1 MKIAQP
7 VMQKRQAE
15 IKSKFSGDPKKQ
27 QEELGKLMNEF
38 GSPLAGCLPLIVQMP
53 VLFALFATLRG
64 SPFADVPY
72 NINLKVVP
80 QDQVAAIDP
89 KPYKSPRH
97 SIFITEKSHFPV
109 VATIP
114 SGTKLGTEESVKVNL
129 QTTNGNSYSEVLSKY
144 DNVSKFLP
152 TWTVSKGSENL
163 KVSQDG
169 TVTALKPGDA
179 TIEAKIPGLA
189 AKSGFLFIKALGQ
202 VGFYVDGKI
211 NWDIATLVGAFGLT
225 LLLSQVLSSQ
235 GMPANPQQSTANKIT
250 PVMITGMFLFFPLP
264 AGVLLYMVVANI
276 FQAFQTFLLNK
287 EALPE
292 NLKVSQ
298 DGTVTAI
305 KPGDA
310 TIEAKIPGLAA
321 KSGFLFI
328 KALGQVGFYV
338 DGSINWDIAALV
350 GAFGLTLLLSQVL
363 SSQGMPS
370 NPQQSTANKI
380 TPVMITG
387 MFLFFPL
394 PAGVLLYMVVAN
406 IFQAF
411 QTFLLNKE
419 ALPENLQKILDQQL
433 LAKNEVITTSAS
445 TISDKRLPFEPN
457 SKK

>member
-1 MKIAQP
+1 MIGFISEKLLIPILDFFYGLVPSYGLAIVALTVVIRIALFPLSAGSIRSARRMKIAQP

-15 IKSKFSGDPKKQ
+15 IKSKFSGNAKKQ

-72 NINLKVVP
+72 NINLKIVP
-80 QDQVAAIDP
+80 QEQVATIDP
-89 KPYKSPRH
+89 KPYTSPRH
-97 SIFITEKSHFPV
+97 SIFITEKAHFPV

-114 SGTKLGTEESVKVNL
+114 NGTKLGTDESVKINL
-129 QTTNGNSYSEVLSKY
+129 QTSDGGSYSELLSRF
-144 DNVSKFLP
+144 DNGSKFEP
-152 TWTVSKGSENL
+152 TWKVSKGSEFL
-163 KVSQDG
+163 KVSDSG
-169 TVTALKPGDA
+169 IVTP
-179 TIEAKIPGLA
+179 
-189 AKSGFLFIKALGQ
+189 
-202 VGFYVDGKI
+202 
-211 NWDIATLVGAFGLT
+211 
-225 LLLSQVLSSQ
+225 
-235 GMPANPQQSTANKIT
+235 
-250 PVMITGMFLFFPLP
+250 
-264 AGVLLYMVVANI
+264 
-276 FQAFQTFLLNK
+276 
-287 EALPE
+287 
-292 NLKVSQ
+292 
-298 DGTVTAI
+298 I

-363 SSQGMPS
+363 SGQGMPA

-406 IFQAF
+406 IFQAL

-419 ALPENLQKILDQQL
+419 ALPDNLQKILDDQL
-433 LAKNEVITTSAS
+433 LKKNEIATNGPSVSE
-445 TISDKRLPFEPN
+445 KRLPFEPN

>member
-1 MKIAQP
+1 VIGFISEKLLIPILDFFYGLVPSYGLAIVALTVVIRIALFPLSAGSIRSARRMKIAQP

-15 IKSKFSGDPKKQ
+15 IKSKFSDNPKKQ

-72 NINLKVVP
+72 NINLKVLP
-80 QDQVAAIDP
+80 QEQIATIDP
-89 KPYKSPRH
+89 KPYTSPRH
-97 SIFITEKSHFPV
+97 SIFITEKAHYPV

-114 SGTKLGTEESVKVNL
+114 SGTKLGTEETVKINL
-129 QTTNGNSYSEVLSKY
+129 QTTNGSNYSDVLSKFE
-144 DNVSKFLP
+144 DGSKFLP
-152 TWTVSKGSENL
+152 SWKVSKGSEFL
-163 KVSQDG
+163 EVSNQG
-169 TVTALKPGDA
+169 VVT
-179 TIEAKIPGLA
+179 
-189 AKSGFLFIKALGQ
+189 
-202 VGFYVDGKI
+202 
-211 NWDIATLVGAFGLT
+211 
-225 LLLSQVLSSQ
+225 
-235 GMPANPQQSTANKIT
+235 
-250 PVMITGMFLFFPLP
+250 PL
-264 AGVLLYMVVANI
+264 
-276 FQAFQTFLLNK
+276 
-287 EALPE
+287 
-292 NLKVSQ
+292 
-298 DGTVTAI
+298 

-350 GAFGLTLLLSQVL
+350 GSFGLTLLLSQML
-363 SSQGMPS
+363 SGQGMPA

-394 PAGVLLYMVVAN
+394 PAGVLLYMVIAN
-406 IFQAF
+406 IFQAL
-411 QTFLLNKE
+411 QTFILNKE
-419 ALPENLQKILDQQL
+419 ALPDNLQKILDDQL
-433 LAKNEVITTSAS
+433 KNKNEVLTSAPV
-445 TISDKRLPFEPN
+445 INEKRLPFEPN